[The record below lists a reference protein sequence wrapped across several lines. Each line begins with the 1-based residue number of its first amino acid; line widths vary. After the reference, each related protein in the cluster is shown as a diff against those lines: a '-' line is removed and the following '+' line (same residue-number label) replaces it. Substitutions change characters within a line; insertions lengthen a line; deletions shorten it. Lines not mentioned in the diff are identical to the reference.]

1 MNRRAFITLFGSVV
15 AAWPLAARAQQ
26 PAMPVIGVLSPRS
39 ADDSTQMVAAFRRGL
54 AEQGYVEGRNV
65 AFEFRWTN
73 GQYER
78 LPAMAAELVRKSVT
92 LILTT
97 GGEPSAVA
105 AKAATSTIPIV
116 FSMGS
121 DPVKAGVV
129 ASFNRPGGNATG
141 VNILTDTIEAKRLGL
156 LRDLVPGGA
165 IGILV
170 NLGFVSAEAQLR
182 DIREAARSLAAQT
195 VVLPAGTD
203 SEIDTAFETAARQ
216 RIAALFVVA
225 SPFFDTRR
233 LTIIALA
240 ARHAVPTMY
249 YFREFAVAGGLMS
262 YGVDVLETTRQIG
275 IYAGRIL
282 NGEKPADLPVLRP
295 TKFEL
300 VVNMKTAK
308 ALGLTVP
315 PGVLAIADEVI
326 E

>member
-1 MNRRAFITLFGSVV
+1 V
-15 AAWPLAARAQQ
+15 
-26 PAMPVIGVLSPRS
+26 
-39 ADDSTQMVAAFRRGL
+39 
-54 AEQGYVEGRNV
+54 YC
-65 AFEFRWTN
+65 
-73 GQYER
+73 GQ
-78 LPAMAAELVRKSVT
+78 
-92 LILTT
+92 
-97 GGEPSAVA
+97 
-105 AKAATSTIPIV
+105 
-116 FSMGS
+116 
-121 DPVKAGVV
+121 
-129 ASFNRPGGNATG
+129 
-141 VNILTDTIEAKRLGL
+141 
-156 LRDLVPGGA
+156 
-165 IGILV
+165 
-170 NLGFVSAEAQLR
+170 
-182 DIREAARSLAAQT
+182 
-195 VVLPAGTD
+195 
-203 SEIDTAFETAARQ
+203 ARQ
-216 RIAALFVVA
+216 RIAAFFVVA

-282 NGEKPADLPVLRP
+282 KGEKPADLPVLRP

>member
-1 MNRRAFITLFGSVV
+1 MTACIGRRDFITLLGGGA
-15 AAWPLAARAQQ
+15 AAWPL
-26 PAMPVIGVLSPRS
+26 
-39 ADDSTQMVAAFRRGL
+39 
-54 AEQGYVEGRNV
+54 
-65 AFEFRWTN
+65 
-73 GQYER
+73 
-78 LPAMAAELVRKSVT
+78 
-92 LILTT
+92 
-97 GGEPSAVA
+97 
-105 AKAATSTIPIV
+105 
-116 FSMGS
+116 
-121 DPVKAGVV
+121 V

-182 DIREAARSLAAQT
+182 DVREAARSLAAQT

-300 VVNMKTAK
+300 VINLKAAN
-308 ALGLTVP
+308 ALGLTIP